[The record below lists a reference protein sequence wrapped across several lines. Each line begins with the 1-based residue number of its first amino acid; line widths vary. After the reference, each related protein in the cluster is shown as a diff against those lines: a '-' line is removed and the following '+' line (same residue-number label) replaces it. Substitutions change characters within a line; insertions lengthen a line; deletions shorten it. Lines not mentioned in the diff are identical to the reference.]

1 MTDKMREEFEAAWAE
16 AMRGDDPAPG
26 RKPLRS
32 QIEPERYRGDAA
44 NFAWRWWQR
53 SREALVIE
61 LPEPYAVIGDYA
73 ACGGGRSVLDVEYAE
88 KITDRMC
95 SKTPVYDRASLE
107 AAGVRVKP

>member
-1 MTDKMREEFEAAWAE
+1 MSNDKLREAFESWAITSAWMGLSGECLEFIDGGYVNCEVQAAWL
-16 AMRGDDPAPG
+16 G
-26 RKPLRS
+26 
-32 QIEPERYRGDAA
+32 
-44 NFAWRWWQR
+44 WQA

-73 ACGGGRSVLDVEYAE
+73 ACGGGRSVWDVEYAE

-107 AAGVRVKP
+107 AAGVRVKS